1 MKRPRFKTKS
11 NEQEQQQGVIVMVR
25 ILLALIVAASALGFG
40 RAEAQNWPNRI
51 VTIVVPYPAGGVADA
66 VSRAI
71 ANQMTSQIGQP
82 VVVEN
87 RTGAS
92 GRIGLDQV
100 LRSSPDGYT
109 VALAVPALLSLL
121 PITDLKYADLGKQY
135 TPITIAVETYF
146 GFAVN
151 PKKTEAATFKEFMNS
166 PKAKGGQLNYGSAG
180 TGTSYH
186 FWAEAILAEAGVN
199 ALHIPYRGEA
209 PATNDLLAGQV
220 DFVLVTGAGKGLA
233 DDGQIKILAVS
244 ARDAWD
250 IFPGA
255 PSLSS
260 VGIKQAVAAG
270 WLGFIGPAGMPQEL
284 TMKLNAAMNAALK
297 HPDVVKILSA
307 QSYTVVASAPEAI
320 APTVA
325 KEQEIF
331 GNLLKSG
338 RVKLDP

>member
-1 MKRPRFKTKS
+1 MT
-11 NEQEQQQGVIVMVR
+11 R
-25 ILLALIVAASALGFG
+25 ILLALIVAASALGLG
-40 RAEAQNWPNRI
+40 RADARNWPNRV

-71 ANQMTSQIGQP
+71 ANQMTTGIGQP
-82 VVVEN
+82 VIVEN

-100 LRSSPDGYT
+100 LRSPPDGYT
-109 VALAVPALLSLL
+109 IALAVPALLSLL
-121 PITDLKYADLGKQY
+121 PITDVKYSDLGKQY

-151 PKKTEAATFKEFMNS
+151 PKKTDAATFKEFLAS
-166 PKAKGGQLNYGSAG
+166 PKAKNGQLNYSSAG

-186 FWAEAILAEAGVN
+186 FWAEAILAEAGVT
-199 ALHIPYRGEA
+199 ALHVPYRGEA
-209 PATNDLLAGQV
+209 PATTDLLSGQV
-220 DFVLVTGAGKGLA
+220 DFTLVTGAGKGLA
-233 DDGQIKILAVS
+233 DGGQIKILAVS
-244 ARDAWD
+244 ARESWD

-270 WLGFIGPAGMPQEL
+270 WLGFIGPAGMPKEL
-284 TMKLNAAMNAALK
+284 AEKLNTALTTALR

-307 QSYTVVASAPEAI
+307 QGYTVVASAPEAI
-320 APTVA
+320 TTTVA

-331 GNLLKSG
+331 GGLLKSG